1 MLYLR
6 RLSAAALFSCA
17 LFVPLARRCAAGTWQ
32 YTYTVTAGTATTS
45 TTQVVINSHTMNL
58 GDMFTLPSMPT
69 SMALSTNYFQ
79 PFVSKS
85 NTASADGVTI
95 HCVLTW
101 VPDGGKNLTNDPP
114 PATIDASVTLQCTQ
128 YCKMSTGTAGAM
140 FHGVSSVAGDSIRLC
155 QGLSVK

>member
-6 RLSAAALFSCA
+6 RLSALTACSCA
-17 LFVPLARRCAAGTWQ
+17 LLVPLARPCKAGTWQ

-45 TTQVVINSHTMNL
+45 TTQANINGHAMNP
-58 GDMFTLPSMPT
+58 GDVFTLPPFPT

-101 VPDGGKNLTNDPP
+101 VPDGGKNLTTDPLP
-114 PATIDASVTLQCTQ
+114 FGERQRRRS
-128 YCKMSTGTAGAM
+128 YHS
-140 FHGVSSVAGDSIRLC
+140 
-155 QGLSVK
+155 